1 MQYVPSNVTRIRDLP
16 TKEYLYLALAPWF
29 SAACTKSY
37 LAAARAVPGLD
48 GLMFFIPNS
57 STSTPP
63 PIADGIWNLNDG
75 GRWKSENKYPVYAI
89 PGVDGA
95 IIMQQLAQYSGNASN
110 PKAEYILA
118 HEEMDHADYV
128 RLYTTFGLNGGSNL
142 PTLWAFLLIVLAVV
156 LFIIFLTSLS
166 MHYYQRRNRRALE
179 RRIQIGEVD
188 LETLGIKRL
197 RVHQNAV
204 NNLPSF
210 IFAPNKSSSDPPNE
224 PDNSAF
230 QGPSGSAVPASSTS
244 DRTFWG
250 QENCPICLE
259 DFIPHETTVR
269 SLPCRHIYHPA
280 CIDKFLLDRSSL
292 CPVCKARVAPLDQ
305 SPYVPGPV
313 TNAMVRYERRARRL
327 AREMRQA
334 QAARGEFPREEN
346 IGRLSSFRRACGRD
360 RRIFSAPN
368 SASTISQ
375 IEMAEVGNRA
385 VSSPIAAS
393 SSEVSAMQTGPPAN
407 AALRR
412 EWMSRRMSALVARQP
427 TLEEPEAEAER
438 EARMP
443 ACKPSLQQGYF
454 RRFEKLTNSDV

>member
-1 MQYVPSNVTRIRDLP
+1 MQYVPNNVTRIRDLP

-37 LAAARAVPGLD
+37 LAAARAVQGIEGLI
-48 GLMFFIPNS
+48 FYIPSN

-63 PIADGIWNLNDG
+63 PIADGVWNLNDG

-118 HEEMDHADYV
+118 HEKMEHTDYV

-179 RRIQIGEVD
+179 RRIQNGEVD

-197 RVHQNAV
+197 RVPQIAV

-210 IFAPNKSSSDPPNE
+210 IFVPNESGSNQPNE
-224 PDNSAF
+224 PGNSTS

-244 DRTFWG
+244 DRTVWG
-250 QENCPICLE
+250 EKHCPICLD

-269 SLPCRHIYHPA
+269 SLPCRHIYHPG
-280 CIDKFLLDRSSL
+280 CIDKFLLDSSSL

-305 SPYVPGPV
+305 NSYIHGPV
-313 TNAMVRYERRARRL
+313 TNAMVRHERRARRLRL

-334 QAARGEFPREEN
+334 QAARGETQREEN
-346 IGRLSSFRRACGRD
+346 TGRLSNFRRTCGRD
-360 RRIFSAPN
+360 RRVFSAPN
-368 SASTISQ
+368 AAPTTSQ

-385 VSSPIAAS
+385 VSSPLAAS
-393 SSEVSAMQTGPPAN
+393 NPEASAMQTRPPAD
-407 AALRR
+407 AGLRR
-412 EWMSRRMSALVARQP
+412 EWMSGRVSALVGHQP
-427 TLEEPEAEAER
+427 TLEEAEAER

-443 ACKPSLQQGYF
+443 ACKSSL
-454 RRFEKLTNSDV
+454 

>member
-1 MQYVPSNVTRIRDLP
+1 
-16 TKEYLYLALAPWF
+16 
-29 SAACTKSY
+29 
-37 LAAARAVPGLD
+37 
-48 GLMFFIPNS
+48 
-57 STSTPP
+57 
-63 PIADGIWNLNDG
+63 
-75 GRWKSENKYPVYAI
+75 
-89 PGVDGA
+89 
-95 IIMQQLAQYSGNASN
+95 
-110 PKAEYILA
+110 
-118 HEEMDHADYV
+118 MDHADYV

-179 RRIQIGEVD
+179 RRIRHGEVD

-197 RVHQNAV
+197 RVPQNTV

-210 IFAPNKSSSDPPNE
+210 IFVPNESSSDQPSG
-224 PDNSAF
+224 PDHSAS
-230 QGPSGSAVPASSTS
+230 QGPSGSAAPASSTS
-244 DRTFWG
+244 DRTAWG
-250 QENCPICLE
+250 QEHCPICLE

-305 SPYVPGPV
+305 NPYVPGPV

-327 AREMRQA
+327 RLARESRHA
-334 QAARGEFPREEN
+334 QAARGEIPREEN
-346 IGRLSSFRRACGRD
+346 IGRLSSLRRACGRD

-368 SASTISQ
+368 SASTTSP
-375 IEMAEVGNRA
+375 IEMAEAGNRA
-385 VSSPIAAS
+385 VSSPMAAS
-393 SSEVSAMQTGPPAN
+393 SPEASAMQTGPPAN

-412 EWMSRRMSALVARQP
+412 ERMSRRTSALVGRQP

-443 ACKPSLQQGYF
+443 ACKPSLQQGCF
-454 RRFEKLTNSDV
+454 RRFEEFTNSEV

>member
-37 LAAARAVPGLD
+37 LAAARAVQGID
-48 GLMFFIPNS
+48 GLMFYIPNS
-57 STSTPP
+57 SNSTPP

-89 PGVDGA
+89 PGVNGA
-95 IIMQQLAQYSGNASN
+95 RIMQQLAQYSGNASN

-118 HEEMDHADYV
+118 HEKMDHADYV

-179 RRIQIGEVD
+179 RRIRNGEVD

-197 RVHQNAV
+197 RLPQNAV

-210 IFAPNKSSSDPPNE
+210 IYVPNESSSNQPNG
-224 PDNSAF
+224 PGNSTS
-230 QGPSGSAVPASSTS
+230 QGPSGSTVPASSTS
-244 DRTFWG
+244 DRTVWG
-250 QENCPICLE
+250 EKHCPICLE

-269 SLPCRHIYHPA
+269 SLPCRHIYHPE

-305 SPYVPGPV
+305 NPYIPGPV
-313 TNAMVRYERRARRL
+313 TNAMVRHERRARRL
-327 AREMRQA
+327 RIAREMRQA
-334 QAARGEFPREEN
+334 QAARGEVPREDN
-346 IGRLSSFRRACGRD
+346 STRLSNLRRACGRD
-360 RRIFSAPN
+360 RRISSAPN
-368 SASTISQ
+368 APPTTSQ
-375 IEMAEVGNRA
+375 TEMTEVGNRA
-385 VSSPIAAS
+385 VSSPVAAS
-393 SSEVSAMQTGPPAN
+393 NPGASAVQTGPPAD

-412 EWMSRRMSALVARQP
+412 EWMSRRMSALVGRQP
-427 TLEEPEAEAER
+427 TLEEAEAER

-443 ACKPSLQQGYF
+443 ACKPCFEEGCF
-454 RRFEKLTNSDV
+454 RRLKETTNSDV